1 MAKAEI
7 YNNGILAGHLEK
19 IGPNDYRFVYTPEYY
34 ANNSLPPISLTLP
47 KTKQIYQS
55 IILFSFF
62 AGMLAEGINK
72 DIQCRLL
79 RIDERDD
86 FTRLL
91 RTADED
97 TIGGITVKEI
107 KDQDAMPRMP

>member
-7 YNNGILAGHLEK
+7 YNNGVLAGLLEK
-19 IGPNDYRFVYTPEYY
+19 KRPDEYYFAYNSTYY
-34 ANNSLPPISLTLP
+34 ANPSLPPISLTLP
-47 KTKQIYQS
+47 KTRQSYQS
-55 IILFSFF
+55 PTLFSFF
-62 AGMLAEGINK
+62 AGLLAEGVNK

-79 RIDERDD
+79 KIDEQDD

-97 TIGGITVKEI
+97 TIGAITVKEI
-107 KDQDAMPRMP
+107 RE

>member
-7 YNNGILAGHLEK
+7 YNNDILAGHLEK
-19 IGPNDYRFVYTPEYY
+19 NAPDDYRFVYTPEYY
-34 ANNSLPPISLTLP
+34 ANDSLPPISLTLS
-47 KTKQIYQS
+47 KKRQS
-55 IILFSFF
+55 HQSPTLFSFF
-62 AGMLAEGINK
+62 AGLLTEGINK
-72 DIQCRLL
+72 EIQCKLL
-79 RIDERDD
+79 RIDEKDD

-107 KDQDAMPRMP
+107 KD